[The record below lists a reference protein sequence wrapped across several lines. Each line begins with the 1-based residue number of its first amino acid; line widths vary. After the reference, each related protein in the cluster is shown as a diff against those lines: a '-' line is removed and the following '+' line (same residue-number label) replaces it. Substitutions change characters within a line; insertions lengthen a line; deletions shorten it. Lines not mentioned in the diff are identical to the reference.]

1 MLHIGSTIDAAELIY
16 ANLPF
21 GDKRSFYYHKDMQLM
36 LVMERLGASGPKAA

>member
-21 GDKRSFYYHKDMQLM
+21 GDKRSFYYHKDMQL
-36 LVMERLGASGPKAA
+36 VMERLGASGPKAA